1 MLRGY
6 ILVLMAAVCWGITGP
21 FAKLAFS
28 QGVQPLE
35 IAFWRC
41 ALAFIPFGVL
51 ALRKNGLRGLRLEP
65 RDRLPMLAF
74 GLTCVAAFFGVY
86 QVAIREG
93 GAAVACVLMYTAP
106 AWVALM
112 AWAMLGEAM
121 TRLKVAAVAVT
132 LLGAAGVSGVLG
144 GANHVTM
151 PAVVFGLLSGL
162 TYALYFI
169 FGKRFLARYSTPV
182 IFFHGLPV
190 GAVALWPLVEFTPK
204 TPTAWLAIAVMGAVS
219 TFAAYSFYYA
229 GLRHLE
235 ATRASVVA
243 TLEPV
248 VAAALAYVWWGE
260 RFDPAG
266 YLGSALILGAVVL
279 IIWDGRRTARAALRA
294 AGMDEDRPMAAE
306 ADEFPS

>member
-6 ILVLMAAVCWGITGP
+6 VLVLMAAVCWGITGP

-28 QGVQPLE
+28 QGVQPME

-41 ALAFIPFGVL
+41 ALPFVPFGLL
-51 ALRKNGLRGLRLEP
+51 AVGRGGLRGLRLEP

-93 GAAVACVLMYTAP
+93 GAAVACVFMYTAP

-112 AWAMLGEAM
+112 AWTLLGEAM
-121 TRLKVAAVAVT
+121 TRLKVAAVLAT
-132 LLGAAGVSGVLG
+132 LVGAAGVSGVLG
-144 GANHVTM
+144 GGAGHVTA

-190 GAVALWPLVEFTPK
+190 GAAALWPLVEFTHK
-204 TPTAWLAIAVMGAVS
+204 TPTAWLAIAVITMVC

-243 TLEPV
+243 TFEPV
-248 VAAALAYVWWGE
+248 VAAALAFAWWGE
-260 RFDPAG
+260 RFDLAG
-266 YLGSALILGAVVL
+266 YLGSALILGSVAL
-279 IIWDGRRTARAALRA
+279 IIWDGRRMARAAMRV
-294 AGMDEDRPMAAE
+294 AGMDEDRPLVNDSESA
-306 ADEFPS
+306 